1 MSNVSSVIKQHNCNL
16 LSTINVDYT
25 IAEIKA
31 SVPLMVN
38 VNNHVSFTKLMWS
51 WITEVISIMALVMD
65 DLNLGT
71 IPQKFISPVTSRTKH
86 KTFKTYNCITC
97 NYNKKASTSP

>member
-38 VNNHVSFTKLMWS
+38 VNNHVSFTKLM
-51 WITEVISIMALVMD
+51 
-65 DLNLGT
+65 
-71 IPQKFISPVTSRTKH
+71 
-86 KTFKTYNCITC
+86 
-97 NYNKKASTSP
+97 

>member
-1 MSNVSSVIKQHNCNL
+1 MSNVSSVIKKHNCNV
-16 LSTINVDYT
+16 LSTKKVDYT

-38 VNNHVSFTKLMWS
+38 VNNHVSFKLMWS
-51 WITEVISIMALVMD
+51 RIMEVISIMALVMD
-65 DLNLGT
+65 NLNLGT
-71 IPQKFISPVTSRTKH
+71 IPQEFISPVTSRTKH